1 MDKSYVDNAASGL
14 SRDVLSAALR
24 IHGWGTFWPDYDV

>member
-14 SRDVLSAALR
+14 SRGMLSAALR
-24 IHGWGTFWPDYDV
+24 ICEWGTFWPDYDI